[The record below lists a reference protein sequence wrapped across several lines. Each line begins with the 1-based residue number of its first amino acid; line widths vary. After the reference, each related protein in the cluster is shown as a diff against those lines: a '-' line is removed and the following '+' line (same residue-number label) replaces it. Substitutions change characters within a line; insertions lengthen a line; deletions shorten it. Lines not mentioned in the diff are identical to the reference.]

1 MILTACLKCNSK
13 DVTHICDKVLL
24 ETKTICF
31 SCGNEF
37 LSKRGQQSFED
48 DLEILKEI
56 RGYSK
61 KVGKKI

>member
-24 ETKTICF
+24 DTKTICL

-37 LSKRGQQSFED
+37 VSKRDRETFGHD
-48 DLEILKEI
+48 IDILNELS
-56 RGYSK
+56 GYK
-61 KVGKKI
+61 KKASTKN